1 MISDKS
7 IETLLK
13 VKGYYRVNFIRTI
26 VAQNKIKL
34 AKEGPD
40 KAEEGSTAKDKTGGS
55 MKSEM
60 LMN

>member
-26 VAQNKIKL
+26 VAQNKIIKQQEKAQIKQKRAAWQRVGL
-34 AKEGPD
+34 EGP
-40 KAEEGSTAKDKTGGS
+40 
-55 MKSEM
+55 
-60 LMN
+60 